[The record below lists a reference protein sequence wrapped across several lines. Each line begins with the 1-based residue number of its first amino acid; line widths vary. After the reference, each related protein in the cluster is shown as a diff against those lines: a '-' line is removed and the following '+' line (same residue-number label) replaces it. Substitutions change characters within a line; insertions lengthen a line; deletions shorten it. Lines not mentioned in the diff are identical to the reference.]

1 MAVFLRRI
9 LRIGKMPEDVRAELD
24 AEGVMFL
31 AEFVPVTYRF
41 SGSVPGKTANKEIRS
56 YVGALALTSQRVLAT
71 LSSVPK
77 RAGRTIDQRWDT
89 SQNGIVTAALSST
102 GLQLDV
108 DVARVDPGFRGDF
121 KGQLSL
127 TYKTT
132 IPDEVLFRLPTRTLS
147 FDVPPEYVLRA
158 VGVPTRRSG

>member
-9 LRIGKMPEDVRAELD
+9 LRIGKLPEDVRPQID

-41 SGSVPGKTANKEIRS
+41 SGSVPGKAANKEIRS
-56 YVGALALTSQRVLAT
+56 YVGALALTSQRVIGT
-71 LSSVPK
+71 LSAVPK
-77 RAGRTIDQRWDT
+77 RAGRAIDQRWDAP
-89 SQNGIVTAALSST
+89 GAGAVTAQISST

-108 DVARVDPGFRGDF
+108 DVARVDPAFRGH
-121 KGQLSL
+121 LSL

-132 IPDEVLFRLPTRTLS
+132 IPDEVLSRLPKRSLA

-158 VGVPTRRSG
+158 VGVPARRQA

>member
-9 LRIGKMPEDVRAELD
+9 LRVGKLPDEVRTELD

-56 YVGALALTSQRVLAT
+56 NVGALALTSQRVLGT
-71 LSSVPK
+71 LSAVPR
-77 RAGRTIDQRWDT
+77 RAGRAIDQRWDT
-89 SQNGIVTAALSST
+89 PQHGAATAQLTST
-102 GLQLDV
+102 GLHIDV
-108 DVARVDPGFRGDF
+108 DVARVDPGFRGH
-121 KGQLSL
+121 LSL

-132 IPDEVLFRLPTRTLS
+132 IPDEVLSRLPTRSLA
-147 FDVPPEYVLRA
+147 FDVPREYVLRA
-158 VGVPTRRSG
+158 VGVPGRRSD

>member
-1 MAVFLRRI
+1 MAVLLRRI
-9 LRIGKMPEDVRAELD
+9 LRIGKLPEDVRAELD

-31 AEFVPVTYRF
+31 TEFVPVTYRF

-56 YVGALALTSQRVLAT
+56 YVGALALTSRRVLAT

-89 SQNGIVTAALSST
+89 PQNGAVTAQLSST

-108 DVARVDPGFRGDF
+108 DVARVDPRFT
-121 KGQLSL
+121 GQLSL
-127 TYKTT
+127 TYKAT
-132 IPDEVLFRLPTRTLS
+132 IPDEVLSRLPTRALS

-158 VGVPTRRSG
+158 VGVPARRSG

>member
-9 LRIGKMPEDVRAELD
+9 LRIGKLPDDVRTELA

-41 SGSVPGKTANKEIRS
+41 SGSVPDKTANKEVRS
-56 YVGALALTSQRVLAT
+56 YVGALALTSQRVLGT
-71 LSSVPK
+71 LSVMPK
-77 RAGRTIDQRWDT
+77 RAGRAIDQRWDAP
-89 SQNGIVTAALSST
+89 QNGAATAELSST
-102 GLQLDV
+102 GLQIDV
-108 DVARVDPGFRGDF
+108 DAARVDPGFRGH
-121 KGQLSL
+121 LSL

-132 IPDEVLFRLPTRTLS
+132 LSDEVLSRLPTRTLT

-158 VGVPTRRSG
+158 VGVPARRSA